1 MKKEKLMAQAQ
12 TQAPQEASKYPDK
25 GIKVVKSVTIN
36 RPIEELYAFWHDP
49 TNYPTVMDYV
59 ESVQITGD
67 KTAHW
72 TIKLP
77 GDIKSEFDVEV
88 YTDVPNEVISWRS
101 LEGSEIQNAGSVR
114 FQPAPP
120 ERGNEVQLTV
130 EFVPPA
136 GKIGQAL
143 AKLLGDVPAQYIAKY
158 LYQFKQKM
166 EAGEVATTEGQSSG
180 RKEAEKDGEV
190 SK

>member
-1 MKKEKLMAQAQ
+1 MAQAQ
-12 TQAPQEASKYPDK
+12 AQAPQESSKYPEK

-36 RPIEELYAFWHDP
+36 RPIEDLYAFWHDP
-49 TNYPTVMDYV
+49 TNYPAVMDYIQ
-59 ESVQITGD
+59 SVQVTGD

-77 GDIKSEFDVEV
+77 GGIKSEFDVEV

-114 FQPAPP
+114 FKPAPP

-136 GKIGQAL
+136 GAIGNAL
-143 AKLLGDVPAQYIAKY
+143 TKLLGDVPAQYIAKY

-166 EAGEVATTEGQSSG
+166 ETGETATIEGQPSG
-180 RKEAEKDGEV
+180 RSEAKKEEEV
-190 SK
+190 SQ

>member
-1 MKKEKLMAQAQ
+1 MVQA
-12 TQAPQEASKYPDK
+12 QAPQAPSKFSEN
-25 GIKVVKSVTIN
+25 GIKVVKSVTID
-36 RPIEELYAFWHDP
+36 RPIEDMYAFWHDP
-49 TNYPTVMDYV
+49 TNYPTVMDYIK
-59 ESVQITGD
+59 SVQVIDD
-67 KTAHW
+67 KKAHW

-77 GDIKSEFDVEV
+77 GGVETEFDVEV

-101 LEGSEIQNAGSVR
+101 LEGSELQNAGSVR

-120 ERGNEVQLTV
+120 NRGNEVQLTV

-143 AKLLGDVPAQYIAKY
+143 TKLLGDVPAQYIAKY

-166 EAGEVATTEGQSSG
+166 ETGETATTEGQSSG
-180 RKEAEKDGEV
+180 RNEQEEQEQEKV

>member
-1 MKKEKLMAQAQ
+1 MAQVQSEQA
-12 TQAPQEASKYPDK
+12 QAPQESSKYPDK
-25 GIKVVKSVTIN
+25 GIKVVKSATVD

-49 TNYPTVMDYV
+49 ANYPTVMDYI

-72 TIKLP
+72 KIKLP
-77 GDIKSEFDVEV
+77 GGIKSEFDVEV

-101 LEGSEIQNAGSVR
+101 LEGSEVETSGSVR
-114 FQPAPP
+114 FRPAPP
-120 ERGNEVQLTV
+120 GRGNEVQLTV

-136 GKIGQAL
+136 GAIGQAL
-143 AKLLGDVPAQYIAKY
+143 MKLLGDVPAQYIAKY

-166 EAGEVATTEGQSSG
+166 ETGETATNEGQPSG
-180 RKEAEKDGEV
+180 RKEEEEA
-190 SK
+190 SQ